1 MGRPRPSL
9 IVALCAAVAVGA
21 LALWQPWKRDPGPP
35 AAAKPASRPLDFSG
49 GNARVTVLQRQTASV
64 PGSSGR
70 LQVHLA
76 DITRGQV
83 EVTLSRADGGGVLPT
98 QSVREGDTVRFVYE
112 GHAYRF
118 RMVRLRNRLI
128 GDDEAELEFSE
139 DATPVEEP
147 RAMIESLLA
156 KVRASDVVFIRNGV
170 EHSPAE
176 AAEHLE
182 GKWRGA
188 GEEVQ
193 TPEDFIRVC
202 ASHSSWSGQ
211 PYTVRL
217 KDGTVLSS
225 EAWLTA
231 TLEGLRGGR

>member
-1 MGRPRPSL
+1 MGRPHAGL
-9 IVALCAAVAVGA
+9 IVATGAAAALGA
-21 LALWQPWKRDPGPP
+21 LAVWQPWVRTP
-35 AAAKPASRPLDFSG
+35 APRAADQPSARPLDLREG
-49 GNARVTVLQRQTASV
+49 HNRVTVIQRQTASV

-70 LQVHLA
+70 LQVHLG

-98 QSVREGDTVRFVYE
+98 QSVREGDTVRFAYE

-118 RMVRLRNRLI
+118 RMVRLKNRLL

-139 DATPVEEP
+139 DALSREEA
-147 RAMIESLLA
+147 RAVIASLLA

-188 GEEVQ
+188 GEEVA
-193 TPEDFIRVC
+193 TPEDFIRIC
-202 ASHSSWSGQ
+202 ASRSSWSGQ
-211 PYTVRL
+211 PYTVRRG
-217 KDGTVLSS
+217 DGTVVSS

-231 TLEGLRGGR
+231 TLQSLRGGR